1 MTRVISVLSKKKEQM
16 LEYKR
21 IENGKF
27 DKKIEKSELKTKSL
41 KEQKAKFNEEIDAE
55 IAKIED

>member
-1 MTRVISVLSKKKEQM
+1 M

-55 IAKIED
+55 IAQIKD

>member
-1 MTRVISVLSKKKEQM
+1 M